1 MDLLDQEVTAE
12 FQEVLEKRETKELK
26 VQLDPQEHPV
36 LTDPE
41 VPLVLLEQL
50 VSQEREDNLDLSEL
64 LELLVKTVTLDQQDP
79 KETPDPVDHKAN
91 VE

>member
-1 MDLLDQEVTAE
+1 MDHLDQEVTAE

-41 VPLVLLEQL
+41 VPLVLLGQL

-79 KETPDPVDHKAN
+79 KETRDPVDHKAN

>member
-1 MDLLDQEVTAE
+1 VDHLDQEVTAE

-26 VQLDPQEHPV
+26 AQLDPQEHPV
-36 LTDPE
+36 LTDPV

-50 VSQEREDNLDLSEL
+50 VSQEREDNLDLSES

-79 KETPDPVDHKAN
+79 KETLDPVDHKAN

>member
-1 MDLLDQEVTAE
+1 MDHLDQEVTAE

-64 LELLVKTVTLDQQDP
+64 LELLVKTVTLDQQDL
-79 KETPDPVDHKAN
+79 KETLDHVDHKAN